1 MVIGSNG
8 AWVAGI
14 PFPED
19 EGHLR
24 NKLDNGTTNLR
35 STLTLLLKLN
45 ESYPLEDVVFLT
57 DILPLYSN
65 KFVSTRTKIFKE
77 GAFPLRDQFGI
88 FSLKRRNSRS
98 I

>member
-77 GAFPLRDQFGI
+77 GAFPLSDQFAI

-98 I
+98 T